1 MYALLNA
8 LKACDANADDHLARS
23 YSWKIWHFYHRTC
36 RSGNGPGDRQPR
48 SLETQHLFSSTA
60 DTKRRFEHEGRSTML
75 PLRIIHSDQWCI
87 PQVRLFL
94 RRGLSVRYLL
104 PSAVVDY
111 IEEHDL
117 YKDDSMNYSSSTGSD
132 KDRDKGKE
140 THTKNESSFQRAHI
154 QSSC

>member
-1 MYALLNA
+1 
-8 LKACDANADDHLARS
+8 
-23 YSWKIWHFYHRTC
+23 
-36 RSGNGPGDRQPR
+36 
-48 SLETQHLFSSTA
+48 
-60 DTKRRFEHEGRSTML
+60 ML
-75 PLRIIHSDQWCI
+75 PLRIIRLDQGRN

-117 YKDDSMNYSSSTGSD
+117 YKDDSMSYSSSTGSD

-140 THTKNESSFQRAHI
+140 TAHTKNESSFQRTHI
-154 QSSC
+154 QSC

>member
-1 MYALLNA
+1 MFQVQR
-8 LKACDANADDHLARS
+8 CVDHASAQDLRLDQG
-23 YSWKIWHFYHRTC
+23 RT
-36 RSGNGPGDRQPR
+36 
-48 SLETQHLFSSTA
+48 
-60 DTKRRFEHEGRSTML
+60 
-75 PLRIIHSDQWCI
+75 

-140 THTKNESSFQRAHI
+140 TTHTKNESSFQRTHI